1 MGPGGAPPGAGGSGA
16 ALGPEAAGPER
27 GERECGHGGVGMSR
41 PPATGKMP
49 GAPEDLLGDGAGA
62 SRQRKLEALI
72 RDPRSPINVESL
84 LVSGRG
90 PGTLPANS
98 SDLEFPPLCPPIRVC
113 GGCWGERSRPTYPA
127 QLPAAGARVADQ
139 ALLRRSS
146 RSTAPPLILLLSPL
160 ELVGVKP
167 GCPLLGALGKHPFS
181 PSRLPSRF
189 GEVGWRICCPSYP
202 RLANLKECHA
212 AWGLGSKQGRNL
224 ILPLMGVPTRG
235 T

>member
-84 LVSGRG
+84 LMRK
-90 PGTLPANS
+90 L
-98 SDLEFPPLCPPIRVC
+98 
-113 GGCWGERSRPTYPA
+113 
-127 QLPAAGARVADQ
+127 
-139 ALLRRSS
+139 
-146 RSTAPPLILLLSPL
+146 
-160 ELVGVKP
+160 
-167 GCPLLGALGKHPFS
+167 
-181 PSRLPSRF
+181 
-189 GEVGWRICCPSYP
+189 
-202 RLANLKECHA
+202 
-212 AWGLGSKQGRNL
+212 
-224 ILPLMGVPTRG
+224 
-235 T
+235 